1 MPSKYMDLL
10 ILSGPHLFILSC
22 FFFFNT
28 IYLFNQCLHSLLT
41 VWQLVCRETNKTK
54 YKGGKG
60 SQISIDLGPR
70 VCSCRHIVHLRE
82 HLRKIIITYNQ

>member
-1 MPSKYMDLL
+1 MCHRFIDFEQSSPVIFLVLL
-10 ILSGPHLFILSC
+10 C

-60 SQISIDLGPR
+60 SQIIIYLGPR
-70 VCSCRHIVHLRE
+70 AL
-82 HLRKIIITYNQ
+82 LMLDWGKQL